1 MQTLL
6 KFENICKS
14 YGSQVILDRVSLEIK
29 QGETIAIAGPSGT
42 GKTTLLNLAGTLDI
56 PDSGKILFNN
66 QQISDLSE
74 TERSIF
80 RNRHIGFVFQMHYL
94 LPQCTVFGNV
104 LIPTL
109 TYTDKAARKAAAQ
122 RATDLLET
130 VGMLQHKDKLP
141 SQLSGGECQRTA
153 FARALINQP
162 ELILADEP
170 PGSLDEEN
178 AALLAS
184 EMIKLNR
191 DFGTTLI
198 VVTHSMKLAEKMD
211 RTLSLKHHKLI

>member
-94 LPQCTVFGNV
+94 LPQCTVLGNV

-162 ELILADEP
+162 ELLLADEP
-170 PGSLDEEN
+170 TGSLDEEN
-178 AALLAS
+178 AEMLSNELL
-184 EMIKLNR
+184 KLNNE
-191 DFGTTLI
+191 FGTSLI
-198 VVTHSMKLAEKMD
+198 VVTHSTKLAEKMG
-211 RTLSLKHHKLI
+211 RKLTLKQHIIV